1 MIERIKNI
9 ILTPNNEWDL
19 IEKEENNLQKLLMS
33 YVLPLS
39 LIPAICAFIGY
50 GFIGYE
56 VMFIKVKGIDL
67 GIRFALTSLVSSVLS
82 YIICTYVVDALAPS
96 FNSTKNISKAAQ
108 LVAYSFTP
116 AYLAGVFN
124 IIPSLAILSIVGLY
138 GLYLMYLG
146 LPKMMKTP
154 ADKVAVYLLVIIV
167 TVILTYVIIGAIIA
181 AIMPIE
187 AYKFMM

>member
-9 ILTPNNEWDL
+9 LLTPNKEWDL
-19 IEKEENNLQKLLMS
+19 IEKEESTLQKLLMS

-56 VMFIKVKGIDL
+56 VMFLKVKGIDL
-67 GIRFALTSLVSSVLS
+67 GIRFAITSLLSSILS
-82 YIICTYVVDALAPS
+82 FVICTFVVDALAPS
-96 FNSTKNISKAAQ
+96 FNSTKNINKAAQ

-116 AYLAGVFN
+116 AYIAGVFN
-124 IIPSLAILSIVGLY
+124 LIPALAILSIVGLY

-146 LPKMMKTP
+146 LPKLMKTP
-154 ADKVAVYLLVIIV
+154 TDKAAVYLIVIIV
-167 TVILTYVIIGAIIA
+167 TIILVYIVIGAIMA
-181 AIMPIE
+181 ALMPISP
-187 AYKFMM
+187 YGIL